1 MVDFALSEKCLPSEC
16 PQNSFS
22 CSSGNGREHFCD
34 LIQILLVTLQ
44 SRTKE
49 MQMEQVQQ
57 NKSLNVDEA
66 GDYLRLKS
74 PRWTTC
80 AGQHALDNMRWT
92 TCAGRA
98 KAQAFANMANA
109 YSITLNSP

>member
-1 MVDFALSEKCLPSEC
+1 
-16 PQNSFS
+16 
-22 CSSGNGREHFCD
+22 
-34 LIQILLVTLQ
+34 
-44 SRTKE
+44 

-92 TCAGRA
+92 TCAGQHA
-98 KAQAFANMANA
+98 LDNMRWKGKSPSFRKHGERIF
-109 YSITLNSP
+109 YHIEQPLDLQTLYPFKMRQRDDHGTR